1 MLFSNSDDMVI
12 TGNNPQIEKKD
23 TQKVE
28 SAALLVDVYEVI
40 YISVDH
46 ALMSQIL
53 LNLTNLSSSHG
64 VCLPKYAFL
73 STKKVTAET
82 KNFYNVRNIH
92 VSIVKTH
99 TFTGMKKLMLKLSCA
114 TERI

>member
-1 MLFSNSDDMVI
+1 MLFSNSDDMDI
-12 TGNNPQIEKKD
+12 TGSNPQLEKKD

-40 YISVDH
+40 CISVDH

-73 STKKVTAET
+73 STKKVTI
-82 KNFYNVRNIH
+82 KI
-92 VSIVKTH
+92 KTY
-99 TFTGMKKLMLKLSCA
+99 
-114 TERI
+114 

>member
-12 TGNNPQIEKKD
+12 TENNPQIEKKD
-23 TQKVE
+23 IQKVE
-28 SAALLVDVYEVI
+28 CAALLVDVYQVSCT
-40 YISVDH
+40 SVDH
-46 ALMSQIL
+46 ALMSKIF

-82 KNFYNVRNIH
+82 KNFYNVRKIY

-99 TFTGMKKLMLKLSCA
+99 TFTGMMKLILKLSCA
-114 TERI
+114 TETI

>member
-1 MLFSNSDDMVI
+1 MVI
-12 TGNNPQIEKKD
+12 AGNDPQIDKKD
-23 TQKVE
+23 IQKVE
-28 SAALLVDVYEVI
+28 CTALLVDVYQVI
-40 YISVDH
+40 CISVDH
-46 ALMSQIL
+46 ALMSKIL

-82 KNFYNVRNIH
+82 KNFYNVRNIY

-114 TERI
+114 TETI